1 MPSEKE
7 KSLLKSRNYKIDG
20 NSLTAFY
27 DRHGKLVFV
36 LDSTTSKVKPNVLLV
51 MTSHG
56 DRKWDDVLSNDYGM
70 DLELIRPRKDN
81 KYQKLDIEY
90 DGLSVY
96 DDLIQ
101 AYQDGDSTKT
111 ELKNLE
117 KFRMM
122 SARRAATERIAAA
135 KTIAQNAQD
144 TIERTSDTILE
155 LQKKIK
161 TVRSKIT
168 TLRRGVGREP
178 TKQSAAKILKAEA
191 QLDVLTDKLKRAKKR
206 LENANKRLL
215 VAEEDIASARKVLDL
230 IPDTNDDT
238 EIKIRPVKASPTKT
252 KRQVIEPD
260 DDDDDTGFDNDD
272 TEFDEDV
279 DIDEDINI
287 KDNSKPSEP
296 DDIDLDDLDFDDDD
310 DTESDDESDTE
321 SDKEIKP
328 LFDKDPNIMDEK
340 IAFKTIDFDEKP
352 TNNFNTKDE
361 KVENDNDTSFAPPKP
376 IMDAIQVP
384 NNYDDE
390 PEIKLDDIYSQSTKD
405 DVKYDVEPQQNTD
418 EENVQVPGGFVPP
431 VLDSLQSVNN
441 EPTQTPENIPEP
453 ELESLSTP
461 TNDSTATSDNKNIM
475 NIVRPVAPNAAPHLA
490 QPVKGTET
498 AHHRPNLLYY
508 VLLLVLIALSV
519 FTLWLYQRSNTSSDA
534 IPELTATST
543 QVVQQDVKSEPVAT
557 NDTESDDES
566 DSDNPFIASAEEPT
580 PEQSEPVVEKAVE
593 ASLNTVLVVS
603 DNKPKTVVDD
613 NDSEQK
619 TSDDEPSVEENA
631 DDESDT
637 VPDNESDNEPVE
649 SESEP
654 ESEPASPVT
663 VNKPEY
669 NVTQPDVINE
679 TKSDETPCEGNGTPD
694 EHGCCPG
701 ETYTDMGDQGPA
713 CCPDAGGDC
722 FPPLDM

>member
-36 LDSTTSKVKPNVLLV
+36 LDSTIGKVKPNVLLV

-56 DRKWDDVLSNDYGM
+56 DRKWDDVLSNDYGI

-101 AYQDGDSTKT
+101 AYQDGESTKT
-111 ELKNLE
+111 ALKNLE
-117 KFRMM
+117 KFRVM
-122 SARRAATERIAAA
+122 SARRAATERITAAT
-135 KTIAQNAQD
+135 TIAQNAQD
-144 TIERTSDTILE
+144 TIERTSETILE

-191 QLDVLTDKLKRAKKR
+191 QLDVLNDKLKRAKKR

-215 VAEEDIASARKVLDL
+215 VAEEDIAAARKVLDL
-230 IPDTNDDT
+230 IPDTNDET
-238 EIKIRPVKASPTKT
+238 EIKTRSVKASPIKT
-252 KRQVIEPD
+252 KKQVIEPEY
-260 DDDDDTGFDNDD
+260 DDDDTDVDD
-272 TEFDEDV
+272 DDA
-279 DIDEDINI
+279 DIDEDIDIDENINI
-287 KDNSKPSEP
+287 KDNSQPSEP
-296 DDIDLDDLDFDDDD
+296 DEIDLDDLDFDDDD
-310 DTESDDESDTE
+310 DTESDNESDTE

-340 IAFKTIDFDEKP
+340 IAFKTIDFNEKP
-352 TNNFNTKDE
+352 TNNFNNQDV
-361 KVENDNDTSFAPPKP
+361 KVENDNTASFTPPKS

-384 NNYDDE
+384 NNYDNE
-390 PEIKLDDIYSQSTKD
+390 PEIKLDDIYSQDIKN
-405 DVKYDVEPQQNTD
+405 DVQYNAEPQQNIDEQNVSTTD
-418 EENVQVPGGFVPP
+418 EFVPP

-441 EPTQTPENIPEP
+441 EPAVVPEP
-453 ELESLSTP
+453 APIT
-461 TNDSTATSDNKNIM
+461 DAVATTDNKNIM
-475 NIVRPVAPNAAPHLA
+475 NIVRPVAPNTAPHIA
-490 QPVKGTET
+490 QPVQNTEST
-498 AHHRPNLLYY
+498 HHKPNLLYY

-543 QVVQQDVKSEPVAT
+543 QVVQQDTKSEPVTA
-557 NDTESDDES
+557 NDTENTPDES
-566 DSDNPFIASAEEPT
+566 EDENPFIASAEEPT
-580 PEQSEPVVEKAVE
+580 PEQSAPVVEKVVE
-593 ASLNTVLVVS
+593 ASLNTVLVAS
-603 DNKPKTVVDD
+603 DNKPTTNTDKDT
-613 NDSEQK
+613 EQP
-619 TSDDEPSVEENA
+619 SDDENT

-637 VPDNESDNEPVE
+637 ESDNEPIESEPIESE

-654 ESEPASPVT
+654 ESVSPAS

-701 ETYTDMGDQGPA
+701 ETYTDMGTSGFN

-722 FPPLDM
+722 FPPLDI